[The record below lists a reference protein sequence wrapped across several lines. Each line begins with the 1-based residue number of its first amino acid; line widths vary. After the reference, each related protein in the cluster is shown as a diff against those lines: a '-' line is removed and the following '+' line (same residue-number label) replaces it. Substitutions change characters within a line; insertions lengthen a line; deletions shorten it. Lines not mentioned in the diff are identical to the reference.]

1 MEGFSDYLKAALLGA
16 LQGVTEFLP
25 VSSSGHLAVLQK
37 ILDVQGPVLFLDVM
51 LHAGT
56 LAAILVVFSKD
67 IRIVLSSMFAKGGGQ
82 SPGAARMG
90 WLVILG
96 TVPIGVI
103 GVLFNRWIERAFNIL
118 PLIGGMFIITGFVL
132 FAVRNK
138 EGERSEEDLGVRDA
152 LWVGVYQAIAL
163 LPGISRSGMTI
174 GSGLFLGIERS
185 LAVRFSFLM
194 AIPAIL
200 GALVLKA
207 GDLSAQ
213 TGGMGIGPILLGTGI
228 AAVVGFFG
236 LKVLI
241 RLTISGNLY
250 LVSFY
255 LWALGL
261 VVLWTS
267 LT

>member
-1 MEGFSDYLKAALLGA
+1 MEGSSDYLKAALLGV
-16 LQGVTEFLP
+16 LQGLTEFLP

-37 ILDVQGPVLFLDVM
+37 ILDVRGPVLFLDVM
-51 LHAGT
+51 LHVGT
-56 LAAILVVFSKD
+56 LIAIFVVFSKD
-67 IRIVLSSMFAKGGGQ
+67 IRVVLTSMFTKGGGQ
-82 SPGAARMG
+82 SPGAARLG
-90 WLVILG
+90 WLAILG

-103 GVLFNRWIERAFNIL
+103 GILFNRWIERAFNIL
-118 PLIGGMFIITGFVL
+118 PLIGGMFIITGILL

-138 EGERSEEDLGVRDA
+138 QGERSEEDLTVRDA
-152 LWVGVYQAIAL
+152 AWVGIYQAIAL

-174 GSGLFLGIERS
+174 GTGLFLGIERGLS
-185 LAVRFSFLM
+185 VRFSFLM

-207 GDLSAQ
+207 GELSGR
-213 TGGMGIGPILLGTGI
+213 TGGMDIGPIFLGTVI
-228 AAVVGFFG
+228 AAVVGYFG
-236 LKVLI
+236 LKGLI
-241 RLTISGNLY
+241 RLTISGKLY
-250 LVSFY
+250 LFSFY